1 MMYLHIGDGLL
12 RGCLTST
19 GCLHDVYDH
28 PLDGDLH
35 IGDGHDGFTH
45 QRWLT
50 QRLFDLNLVLA

>member
-1 MMYLHIGDGLL
+1 MMNLHIGDGLL

-35 IGDGHDGFTH
+35 IGDGMLWIYTSEM
-45 QRWLT
+45 T
-50 QRLFDLNLVLA
+50 YPEVV